1 MNKERDTVVNVLPLS
16 TLAMY
21 RNGMETQ
28 RVKDRCDVRFGAASD
43 ADVQIWKVCANEVN
57 HEL

>member
-1 MNKERDTVVNVLPLS
+1 MNEGRDVVVDVLPLS

-28 RVKDRCDVRFGAASD
+28 RVKDRRDVRFGAASD
-43 ADVQIWKVCANEVN
+43 ADVQIRKVCADEVD